1 MSHFNASYVKYIQNS
16 MPCFE
21 VLFFSNSWM
30 TIKVLASVWVKVNLL
45 EWGWLIH
52 QKIQHCLWF
61 APYYHILQ
69 SKKVPIKLLEFQI
82 VVTLRISFIIIIIII
97 TIIIIIIICHC
108 QERINAMEKLADTSK
123 SFNMTI
129 WFGHHPFSVTT
140 TPSVRK
146 ILRWAQNTVVFNS
159 VVSFI

>member
-1 MSHFNASYVKYIQNS
+1 M
-16 MPCFE
+16 
-21 VLFFSNSWM
+21 
-30 TIKVLASVWVKVNLL
+30 
-45 EWGWLIH
+45 
-52 QKIQHCLWF
+52 
-61 APYYHILQ
+61 
-69 SKKVPIKLLEFQI
+69 
-82 VVTLRISFIIIIIII
+82 VTLRISFIIIIIII

-146 ILRWAQNTVVFNS
+146 ILR
-159 VVSFI
+159 